1 MKKTFSDKRI
11 CILGD
16 SITSHGFYIYDMR
29 SFIRGA
35 TEKCTVYNRGTGG
48 NRADMAKAILD
59 EEVFALSPEVC
70 FVVFGVND
78 VGVWLYDVYKEE
90 TPSVLAEREA
100 RNSRYFAAVKETA
113 ALLKA
118 KGVTPVISSPFCVN
132 EMLTETPDVPTLA
145 DNKEKALLIPPWFY
159 KRATFE
165 KINGALR
172 GYAEKV
178 KTFCGENGILF
189 FDLFDKIYA
198 AMKREEGLFREDGM
212 HFTEKG
218 HARIAKEFLE
228 YLGYENVPTEFKK
241 DAFNDRIFQI
251 EQEERGARFITC
263 NEFNPY
269 NGAHTAGESP
279 LLWAKDKILSE
290 DTPEWLKISCE
301 MYLKHAGKE
310 SELAKETILLTEKYV
325 NGAPIIK

>member
-1 MKKTFSDKRI
+1 MKKLFLNKRI
-11 CILGD
+11 CFLGA
-16 SITSHGFYIYDMR
+16 SNISHGHSIYDMR

-48 NRADMAKAILD
+48 NRADMAKAILE
-59 EEVFALSPEVC
+59 EEVFALSPDIC
-70 FVVFGVND
+70 FIVYGTND
-78 VGVWLYDVYKEE
+78 IGIWLYDCYKDE
-90 TPSVLAEREA
+90 TPSLLAEREA
-100 RNSRYFAAVKETA
+100 RNSRYFAAIKETA

-132 EMLTETPDVPTLA
+132 EMLIEKPDIPTLA

-165 KINGALR
+165 KINIALR
-172 GYAEKV
+172 GYAEGLKKICSENNFLYFDAFG
-178 KTFCGENGILF
+178 KTFAE
-189 FDLFDKIYA
+189 
-198 AMKREEGLFREDGM
+198 MKREEGLFKEDGV
-212 HFTEKG
+212 HYTEKG
-218 HARIAKEFLE
+218 HAHIAKEFLE